1 MTDANMVGRILVI
14 EDEPMVREL
23 LTINLQHAGHDVSEA
38 RTFAEGFSMAL
49 QSGFELAVVDV
60 MLPDGDGMN
69 LVSQLRSAGVRTPVL
84 MLTARNAV
92 ADKVK
97 GLSSGADDYL
107 TKPFDVLELLA
118 RVEALLRR
126 SKPTAG
132 PAVTR
137 LELGQWWIRL
147 DSGEAMTREGALVLS
162 EKELALMRTFMV
174 HENQALSRAEL
185 LEEVWGMD
193 RSPTDR
199 TVDNFIVRLRRLF
212 EDNPDVP
219 TRFVTLRGRGYL
231 FRR

>member
-1 MTDANMVGRILVI
+1 VTRILLV
-14 EDEPMVREL
+14 EDEVMVREL
-23 LTINLQHAGHDVSEA
+23 VSHNLTHAGHEVCEA
-38 RTFAEGFSMAL
+38 INYKEAFAFGTQGGFD
-49 QSGFELAVVDV
+49 LAVVDV
-60 MLPDGDGMN
+60 MLPDGDGME
-69 LVSQLRSAGVRTPVL
+69 LVKKLRSTGVLMPVL

-92 ADKVK
+92 ADKVR

-118 RVEALLRR
+118 RVDALLRR
-126 SKPTAG
+126 AKPNTKAEL
-132 PAVTR
+132 PSR
-137 LELGQWWIRL
+137 IELGRFWVRL
-147 DSGEAMTREGALVLS
+147 DNGEAQTHEGALVLS
-162 EKELALMRTFMV
+162 ERELALMRTFV
-174 HENQALSRAEL
+174 AHENTTLSRAEL

-212 EDNPDVP
+212 EDNPDEP